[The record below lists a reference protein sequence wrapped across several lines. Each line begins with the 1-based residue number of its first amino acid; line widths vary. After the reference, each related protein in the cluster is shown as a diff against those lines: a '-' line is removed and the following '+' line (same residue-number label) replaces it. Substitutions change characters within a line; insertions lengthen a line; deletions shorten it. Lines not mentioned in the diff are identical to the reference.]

1 MKTYILFLFGEF
13 NDFDDIEYFCI
24 DVLGDSDK
32 ISQVKYIVQNLNA
45 IIVIMDSEE
54 SKEVIVKELETLLDN
69 ENIMFYFCFERSGL
83 FLTHLPDS
91 MKDIIFKPKFSD
103 ANIVSEIKIDEF
115 DLDSLL
121 DKIKNEGI
129 DSLTS
134 AERKFLDDYNI

>member
-13 NDFDDIEYFCI
+13 NDFDDIEYFCV
-24 DVLGDSDK
+24 DVLGESNK
-32 ISQVKYIVQNLNA
+32 INQVKYIIQNLNA

-54 SKEVIVKELETLLDN
+54 SKEVIVKELESILDN
-69 ENIMFYFCFERSGL
+69 ENILFYFCFERSGL
-83 FLTHLPDS
+83 FLTHLPDN

-115 DLDSLL
+115 DLDTIL

-134 AERKFLDDYNI
+134 SERKFLDDYNI

>member
-13 NDFDDIEYFCI
+13 NDFDDIEYFCV
-24 DVLGDSDK
+24 DVLGESNK
-32 ISQVKYIVQNLNA
+32 INQVKYIIQNLNA

-54 SKEVIVKELETLLDN
+54 SKEVIVKELESILDN
-69 ENIMFYFCFERSGL
+69 ENILFYFCFERGGL
-83 FLTHLPDS
+83 FLTHLPDN

-115 DLDSLL
+115 DLDTIL

-134 AERKFLDDYNI
+134 SERKFLDDYNI

>member
-1 MKTYILFLFGEF
+1 VKTYILFLFGEF
-13 NDFDDIEYFCI
+13 NDFDDIEYFCV
-24 DVLGDSDK
+24 DVLGESNK
-32 ISQVKYIVQNLNA
+32 INQVKYIIQNLNA

-54 SKEVIVKELETLLDN
+54 SKEVIVKELESILDN
-69 ENIMFYFCFERSGL
+69 ENILFYFCFERSGL
-83 FLTHLPDS
+83 FLTHLPDN

-115 DLDSLL
+115 DLDTIL

-134 AERKFLDDYNI
+134 SERKFLDDYNI

>member
-13 NDFDDIEYFCI
+13 NDFDDIEYFCV
-24 DVLGDSDK
+24 DVLGESNK
-32 ISQVKYIVQNLNA
+32 INQVKYIIQNLNA

-54 SKEVIVKELETLLDN
+54 SKEVIVKELESILDN
-69 ENIMFYFCFERSGL
+69 ENILFYFCFERSGL
-83 FLTHLPDS
+83 FLTHLPDN
-91 MKDIIFKPKFSD
+91 MKDIIFKPKFND

-115 DLDSLL
+115 DLDTIL

-134 AERKFLDDYNI
+134 SERKFLDDYNI